1 MQRHEADKGAVTVA
15 MGEVDAELN
24 RAAEENA
31 AVALAIKELE
41 EKNVCVCMYVYVCMY
56 VCLNVS

>member
-1 MQRHEADKGAVTVA
+1 MTVA

-41 EKNVCVCMYVYVCMY
+41 EKNVCVYVCMY
-56 VCLNVS
+56 VCMYA